1 MRPRFLL
8 AMAWRESRAA
18 HRRMMLLV
26 AAVAIGVAALVAI
39 NSFTRNLLTAIDR
52 QGQALLGADI
62 RFSARSPSS
71 ERLEALIDTIADE
84 TLAELC
90 QRGECDLAV
99 NDVVAHRTDFDAMA
113 YVPRTEGTRFARV
126 NAVEGPY
133 PFYGKIV
140 ISPAGR
146 WAELAGGRRAVVD
159 PALLTSLAATVGDT
173 LVLGEGRF
181 EIIAAIEDIPGAA
194 GVESAFSPR
203 VFISAQWLEAT
214 KLITFGSR
222 VSYRTYLRL
231 ADEAAAEPIADEY
244 GPVLRPDRVRIWT
257 AKRDREDM
265 LEDLDQL
272 GRYLG
277 LVALIALL
285 LGGLGVASAVNVF
298 VKQKRETIAVLRCLG
313 ATSRQVFATYLTQ
326 AVGIGLAGS
335 LLGVA
340 LGLAI
345 QHVIPLVVGDFLPVD
360 VEIRPSAAAMGIGL
374 ATGVWVASVFALL
387 PLLGVRRVTPLAAL
401 RAPFEEGSA
410 QPRDPW
416 RWVVALALAASV
428 TFLAMAQAPIR
439 MEGVGFAVG
448 IGVTLAVLW
457 LAAFLLTRGI
467 RKFFPHRWP
476 YVYRQGLANLYR
488 PANQTVA
495 LVLALGFGT
504 FLLSTLF
511 LIQANLLRQL
521 RFDAGVDRPNL
532 VMFDIQPD
540 QIGPIRTTLDSLGYP
555 LQQAVPLVPMRVQA
569 INGHQV
575 LSGAMRDTVS
585 GDTIADMTS
594 WAFRREYRSTYR
606 DSMTATEI
614 LVDGAWWDDL
624 PDRTSSDGYFAVSL
638 EKDIAEELGVGLN
651 DSITWSV
658 QGIPIATRV
667 TSIREVDWAQF
678 EPNFFAVFEPAA
690 LSGAPHMFVTL
701 TRVEDP
707 RMRGR
712 IQRILVERFPNV
724 SSVDLG
730 LVQRAIDRI
739 VGSMI
744 MAIRFM
750 ALFSLATGAVVLIG
764 AVATSRF
771 QRVREGVLLKTLGGT
786 RNQIMRV
793 LLTEY
798 LALGSLAA
806 LVAVGLSTVAGW
818 AITRFVFESDF
829 TIPVPQLAGLTLLLV
844 GVTVIV
850 GLWNSME
857 VFRAT
862 PLEVLRA
869 E

>member
-1 MRPRFLL
+1 MI
-8 AMAWRESRAA
+8 
-18 HRRMMLLV
+18 LLV

-39 NSFTRNLLTAIDR
+39 NSFTRNLLAAIDR

-62 RFSARSPSS
+62 RFSSRVPPTP
-71 ERLEALIDTIADE
+71 RLEALIDTIADE
-84 TLAELC
+84 ALTTLC
-90 QRGECDLAV
+90 QRGECGLTAD
-99 NDVVAHRTDFDAMA
+99 DIVAHRTDFDAMA

-140 ISPAGR
+140 TSPAGQ
-146 WAELAGGRRAVVD
+146 WQQLAGGRRAIVD
-159 PALLTSLAATVGDT
+159 PALLTSLAASVGDT
-173 LVLGEGRF
+173 IVLGEGSF

-194 GVESAFSPR
+194 GVASAFTPR

-244 GPVLRPDRVRIWT
+244 GPLLRPDRIRIWT
-257 AKRDREDM
+257 AKRDREEM
-265 LEDLDQL
+265 LQDLDQL

-326 AVGIGLAGS
+326 AIGIGLVGS
-335 LLGVA
+335 LLGTA

-345 QHVIPLVVGDFLPVD
+345 QHVIPLVVGEFLPVD
-360 VEIRPSAAAMGIGL
+360 VEIRPSAAAIGIGM
-374 ATGVWVASVFALL
+374 ATGLWVATIFALL
-387 PLLGVRRVTPLAAL
+387 PLLDVRRVTPLAAI
-401 RAPFEEGSA
+401 RAPYEEGTS

-416 RWVVALALAASV
+416 RWVVMLALAASV
-428 TFLAMAQAPIR
+428 VLLAVAQAPSR
-439 MEGVGFAVG
+439 MEGVWFAAG
-448 IGVTLAVLW
+448 IGATLGVLW
-457 LAAFLLTRGI
+457 LAAFLMAKGL
-467 RKFFPHRWP
+467 RKFFPSSWP

-488 PANQTVA
+488 PANQTVT

-521 RFDAGVDRPNL
+521 RFDSGVDRPNL

-540 QIGPIRTTLDSLGYP
+540 QIDPIRATLDSLGYP
-555 LQQAVPLVPMRVQA
+555 LREAVPLVPMRVQA
-569 INGHQV
+569 INGHPV
-575 LSGAMRDTVS
+575 LSGAMRDTVT
-585 GDTIADMTS
+585 GDTIPDMTN

-606 DSMTATEI
+606 DSMMPTEI
-614 LVDGAWWDDL
+614 LLDGAWWNDL
-624 PDRTSSDGYFAVSL
+624 PDRASGDEHFAVSL
-638 EKDIAEELGVGLN
+638 EKDIAEELGVGL
-651 DSITWSV
+651 DDRITWNV
-658 QGIPIATRV
+658 QGLPVDTRV

-690 LSGAPHMFVTL
+690 LRGAPHMFVTL

-730 LVQRAIDRI
+730 LLQRAIDRI

-764 AVATSRF
+764 SVATSRF

-806 LVAVGLSTVAGW
+806 LVAVGLSSVAGW
-818 AITRFVFESDF
+818 AITRFVFDSDF
-829 TIPVPQLAGLTLLLV
+829 TIPVLQLVGLTAALV

>member
-1 MRPRFLL
+1 VRLKFLL

-18 HRRMMLLV
+18 QRRMMLLV
-26 AAVAIGVAALVAI
+26 TAVAIGVAALVAI
-39 NSFTRNLLTAIDR
+39 NSFTRNLLAAIDR

-62 RFSARSPSS
+62 RFTSRAPAST
-71 ERLEALIDTIADE
+71 RLEALIDTIADE
-84 TLAELC
+84 TLTTLC
-90 QRGECDLAV
+90 QRGECGLAA
-99 NDVVAHRTDFDAMA
+99 DDIVAHRTDFDAMA

-140 ISPAGR
+140 TSPAGR
-146 WAELAGGRRAVVD
+146 WEQLTGGRRAIVD
-159 PALLTSLAATVGDT
+159 PALLTRLAASIGDT
-173 LVLGEGRF
+173 LVLGEGSF

-203 VFISAQWLEAT
+203 VFISAQWLETT

-244 GPVLRPDRVRIWT
+244 GPLLRPDRIRIWT
-257 AKRDREDM
+257 AKRDREEM

-326 AVGIGLAGS
+326 AIGIGLAGS
-335 LLGVA
+335 LLGTA

-360 VEIRPSAAAMGIGL
+360 VEIRPSAAAIGIGM
-374 ATGVWVASVFALL
+374 ATGLWVATVFALL
-387 PLLGVRRVTPLAAL
+387 PLLDVRRVTPLAAI
-401 RAPFEEGSA
+401 RAPYEEGTSL
-410 QPRDPW
+410 PRDPW

-428 TFLAMAQAPIR
+428 VFLAMAQAPSR

-448 IGVTLAVLW
+448 IGATLAVLW
-457 LAAFLLTRGI
+457 LAAFLLSKGLK
-467 RKFFPHRWP
+467 KFFPRRLP

-521 RFDAGVDRPNL
+521 RFDSGVDRPNL

-540 QIGPIRTTLDSLGYP
+540 QIDPIRATLDSLGYP
-555 LQQAVPLVPMRVQA
+555 LREAVPLVPMRVQA
-569 INGHQV
+569 INGHKV
-575 LSGAMRDTVS
+575 LSGAMRDTIT
-585 GDTIADMTS
+585 GDTIPDMTN

-606 DSMTATEI
+606 DSMMPTEI
-614 LVDGAWWDDL
+614 LLDGVWWDDL
-624 PDRTSSDGYFAVSL
+624 PDQAADDGHFAVSL
-638 EKDIAEELGVGLN
+638 EKDIAEELGVGL
-651 DSITWSV
+651 DDRITWNV
-658 QGIPIATRV
+658 QGLPVNTRV

-690 LSGAPHMFVTL
+690 LLGAPHMFVTL
-701 TRVEDP
+701 TRVEDA

-730 LVQRAIDRI
+730 LLQRAIDRI

-750 ALFSLATGAVVLIG
+750 ALFSLVTGAVVLIG

-806 LVAVGLSTVAGW
+806 VVAVGLSTVAGW

-829 TIPVPQLAGLTLLLV
+829 TIPLLQLAGLTAALV

>member
-1 MRPRFLL
+1 VRLNFLL

-18 HRRMMLLV
+18 HRRMILLV

-39 NSFTRNLLTAIDR
+39 NSFTRNLLAAIDR

-62 RFSARSPSS
+62 RFSSRAPTSP
-71 ERLEALIDTIADE
+71 RLEALIDTIADE
-84 TLAELC
+84 TLTVLC
-90 QRGECDLAV
+90 QRGECGLAP
-99 NDVVAHRTDFDAMA
+99 NDIVAHRTDFDAMA

-140 ISPAGR
+140 TSPAGEWER
-146 WAELAGGRRAVVD
+146 LTGGRRAIVD
-159 PALLTSLAATVGDT
+159 PALLTSLAASIGDT
-173 LVLGEGRF
+173 LVLGEGSF

-194 GVESAFSPR
+194 GVSSAFTPR

-244 GPVLRPDRVRIWT
+244 GPLLRPDRIRIWT
-257 AKRDREDM
+257 AKRDREEM

-326 AVGIGLAGS
+326 AIGIGLAGS
-335 LLGVA
+335 FVGVA

-360 VEIRPSAAAMGIGL
+360 VEIRPSAAAIGIGM
-374 ATGVWVASVFALL
+374 ATGLWVATIFALL
-387 PLLGVRRVTPLAAL
+387 PLLDVRRVTPLAAI
-401 RAPFEEGSA
+401 RAPYEEVTSKR
-410 QPRDPW
+410 RDPW
-416 RWVVALALAASV
+416 RWVVSLALAASV
-428 TFLAMAQAPIR
+428 VFLAVAQAPSR

-448 IGVTLAVLW
+448 IGVTLGVLW
-457 LAAFLLTRGI
+457 LAAFLLAKGLKR
-467 RKFFPHRWP
+467 FFPRRWP

-488 PANQTVA
+488 PANQTVP

-521 RFDAGVDRPNL
+521 RFDSGVDRPNL
-532 VMFDIQPD
+532 VMFDIQPN
-540 QIGPIRTTLDSLGYP
+540 QIDPIRTTLDSLGYP
-555 LQQAVPLVPMRVQA
+555 LREAVPLVPMRVQA

-575 LSGAMRDTVS
+575 LSGAMRDTVT
-585 GDTIADMTS
+585 GDTIPDMTN

-606 DSMTATEI
+606 DSMMPTEI
-614 LVDGAWWDDL
+614 LLDGAWWDDL
-624 PDRTSSDGYFAVSL
+624 PDQPAGDGHFAVSL
-638 EKDIAEELGVGLN
+638 EKDIAEELGVGL
-651 DSITWSV
+651 DDRITWNV
-658 QGIPIATRV
+658 QGLPVDTRV

-690 LSGAPHMFVTL
+690 LRGAPHMFVTL
-701 TRVEDP
+701 TRVEDA

-730 LVQRAIDRI
+730 LLQRTIDRI

-750 ALFSLATGAVVLIG
+750 ALFSLVTGAVVLIG

-798 LALGSLAA
+798 LALGSLSA
-806 LVAVGLSTVAGW
+806 LVAVGLSSVAGW

-829 TIPVPQLAGLTLLLV
+829 TIPVPQLAGLTAALI

-850 GLWNSME
+850 GLWNSTE

>member
-1 MRPRFLL
+1 
-8 AMAWRESRAA
+8 MAWRESRAA
-18 HRRMMLLV
+18 HRRMVLLV

-39 NSFTRNLLTAIDR
+39 NSFTRNLLVAIDR

-62 RFSARSPSS
+62 RFSARAPFSP
-71 ERLEALIDTIADE
+71 RLEALIDTIADE
-84 TLAELC
+84 TLATLC
-90 QRGECDLAV
+90 QRGECELAAV
-99 NDVVAHRTDFDAMA
+99 DVVARRTDFDAMA

-133 PFYGKIV
+133 PFYGRIET
-140 ISPAGR
+140 SPSGL
-146 WAELAGGRRAVVD
+146 WQQLAGGRRAIVD
-159 PALLTSLAATVGDT
+159 PALLTSLAAIIGDT

-222 VSYRTYLRL
+222 VSYRTYMRL
-231 ADEAAAEPIADEY
+231 ADEAAAEPIADKY
-244 GPVLRPDRVRIWT
+244 GPLLRPDRIRIWT

-313 ATSRQVFATYLTQ
+313 ATARQVFATYLTQ
-326 AVGIGLAGS
+326 AIGIGIAGS
-335 LLGVA
+335 LLGTG

-360 VEIRPSAAAMGIGL
+360 VEIRPSAAAIG
-374 ATGVWVASVFALL
+374 TGLTTGLWVATVFALL
-387 PLLGVRRVTPLAAL
+387 PLLAVRRVTPLAAI
-401 RAPFEEGSA
+401 RAPYEEGPS
-410 QPRDPW
+410 QSRDPW
-416 RWVVALALAASV
+416 RWVVAVALAASV
-428 TFLAMAQAPIR
+428 VFLAVAQAPSR
-439 MEGVGFAVG
+439 TEGIGFAVG
-448 IGVTLAVLW
+448 IGATLAVLW
-457 LAAFLLTRGI
+457 LAALLLAKGI
-467 RKFFPHRWP
+467 RRFFPHRWP

-488 PANQTVA
+488 PANQTVS

-521 RFDAGVDRPNL
+521 RFDAGADRPNL

-540 QIGPIRTTLDSLGYP
+540 QIDPIRATLDSIGYP
-555 LQQAVPLVPMRVQA
+555 LRSAVPLVPMRVKA
-569 INGHQV
+569 INGQQV
-575 LSGAMRDTVS
+575 LLGAKRDSVT
-585 GDTIADMTS
+585 GDTLPDMTS

-606 DSMTATEI
+606 DSMTPTEI
-614 LVDGAWWDDL
+614 LLDGAWWDDL
-624 PDRTSSDGYFAVSL
+624 PDQEGGDEYFAVSL
-638 EKDIAEELGVGLN
+638 EQDIAGELSVGLG
-651 DSITWSV
+651 DHITWNV
-658 QGIPIATRV
+658 QGLPVATRV

-690 LSGAPHMFVTL
+690 LRGAPHMFVTL
-701 TRVEDP
+701 TRVDDA

-750 ALFSLATGAVVLIG
+750 ALFSLVTGGVVLIG

-806 LVAVGLSTVAGW
+806 LVAVGLSTIAGW

-829 TIPVPQLAGLTLLLV
+829 TIPVPQLAGLTVVLV
-844 GVTVIV
+844 GVTVVV
-850 GLWNSME
+850 GLWNSTE
-857 VFRAT
+857 VFRAP

>member
-18 HRRMMLLV
+18 RRRMILLV

-39 NSFTRNLLTAIDR
+39 NSFTRNLLAAIDR

-62 RFSARSPSS
+62 RFSSRSPSS
-71 ERLEALIDTIADE
+71 ERLEALIDTIANE
-84 TLAELC
+84 TLVTLC
-90 QRGECDLAV
+90 QRGECGLAV
-99 NDVVAHRTDFDAMA
+99 DDIVAHRTDFDAMA
-113 YVPRTEGTRFARV
+113 YVPRTDGTRFARV

-133 PFYGKIV
+133 PFYGKITT
-140 ISPAGR
+140 SPAGR
-146 WAELAGGRRAVVD
+146 WEQLAGGRRAIVD
-159 PALLTSLAATVGDT
+159 PALLTSLAAIVGDT

-181 EIIAAIEDIPGAA
+181 EIIAEIEDIPGAA

-231 ADEAAAEPIADEY
+231 ADEAAAEPIADKY
-244 GPVLRPDRVRIWT
+244 GPVLRPDRIRIWT
-257 AKRDREDM
+257 AKRDREEM
-265 LEDLDQL
+265 LENLDQL

-285 LGGLGVASAVNVF
+285 LGGLGVASAVTVF

-326 AVGIGLAGS
+326 AIGIGLAGS
-335 LLGVA
+335 LLGTG

-360 VEIRPSAAAMGIGL
+360 VEIRPSAAAIGIGIT
-374 ATGVWVASVFALL
+374 TGLWVATIFALL
-387 PLLGVRRVTPLAAL
+387 PLLEVRRVTPLAAL
-401 RAPFEEGSA
+401 RAPYEEGA
-410 QPRDPW
+410 RRPRDPW
-416 RWVVALALAASV
+416 RWVVSLALAASV
-428 TFLAMAQAPIR
+428 AFLAMAQAPSR
-439 MEGVGFAVG
+439 MEGMAFAAG
-448 IGVTLAVLW
+448 IGATLAVLW

-467 RKFFPHRWP
+467 RKFFPHRLP

-532 VMFDIQPD
+532 VLFDIQPD
-540 QIGPIRTTLDSLGYP
+540 QIGPIRATLDSLGYP
-555 LQQAVPLVPMRVQA
+555 LRQAVPLVPMRVQA

-575 LSGAMRDTVS
+575 LSGARRDSVT
-585 GDTIADMTS
+585 GDTIPDMTS

-624 PDRTSSDGYFAVSL
+624 PDRASGDGYFAVSL

-690 LSGAPHMFVTL
+690 LTGAPHMFVTL

-750 ALFSLATGAVVLIG
+750 ALFSLATGAVVLVG

-771 QRVREGVLLKTLGGT
+771 QRVREAVLLKTLGGT
-786 RNQIMRV
+786 RNQILRV

-806 LVAVGLSTVAGW
+806 VVAVGLSTVAGW
-818 AITRFVFESDF
+818 AITRFVFHSDF
-829 TIPVPQLAGLTLLLV
+829 TIPVPELAGLTAVLV
-844 GVTVIV
+844 GVTVTV